1 MDISVFTDLAKT
13 PQPEDLRLPLAGTL
27 KHCEI
32 RDFVINYY
40 PATKEEWFVSAK
52 KYGWSYRIKDK
63 KEQ

>member
-40 PATKEEWFVSAK
+40 PATKEEWFVSV
-52 KYGWSYRIKDK
+52 
-63 KEQ
+63 